1 MARKKTMRKT
11 KRNRKNKPRS
21 RRYKRGGGFFDF
33 FTGNSSVVSDDCD
46 PMKLT
51 QLKSSEEMRSKYQQ
65 CCPKKYFGM
74 VKNTSPYCKQLDLN
88 FKSAV
93 ESEGLQKQY
102 VGMED
107 PVEVAQMQN
116 APMLPAAPAL
126 PVQTE
131 YPQMNQAVGGRMK
144 RRTRRNNRKYLRK

>member
-11 KRNRKNKPRS
+11 KRNRKNKSSS

-116 APMLPAAPAL
+116 APMLPAAPA
-126 PVQTE
+126 PIVQEETQT
-131 YPQMNQAVGGRMK
+131 QMNQVAGGRMK
-144 RRTRRNNRKYLRK
+144 RRRTRRRY